1 MQHLGKRI
9 SPATFGLALLCFFLP
24 FISVSCQTQK
34 IVTFT
39 GIQLVTGATVEL
51 PQMFG
56 PPKSEKLPR
65 EPLAVLAFAC
75 GVVGLGLSFLKGRKI
90 AIGPAVVG
98 CAGAVALLLL
108 KSKLDAD
115 VLKGGNGVLHLD
127 YEVGFWLI
135 LLAYAAAAA
144 LNVSVFLQSRKEPLQ
159 AEMAPSPPAA
169 AEPPLAATA
178 SPPARTAVQAAAASA
193 AAGVRSYGSLQCVA
207 GSLSGRRFAV
217 TRQGLLIGRDPAKC
231 QIVVAEEGVSREHAW
246 VVATDEG
253 VVVIDRG
260 SSNGTYVNS
269 VEAGRVIKAQ
279 LRDGDRVLIGPRG
292 AIFTYSRD

>member
-1 MQHLGKRI
+1 VPAGIKKFA
-9 SPATFGLALLCFFLP
+9 PATFGLALLCFFLP
-24 FISVSCQTQK
+24 FISVSCQTQR

-51 PQMFG
+51 PQIFG

-90 AIGPAVVG
+90 AIAPAVVG
-98 CAGAVALLLL
+98 CAGAVTLLLL

-115 VLKGGNGVLHLD
+115 VLKGGNGVLHVD

-135 LLAYAAAAA
+135 LLSYAAAAG
-144 LNVSVFLQSRKEPLQ
+144 LNLVFFLQSGKEPLQ
-159 AEMAPSPPAA
+159 MQMGPSSRTPAEAPPA
-169 AEPPLAATA
+169 PTPST
-178 SPPARTAVQAAAASA
+178 PARTAVQAAAASA
-193 AAGVRSYGSLQCVA
+193 AAGVRSYGNLQCVA
-207 GSLSGRRFAV
+207 GPLAGRRFAV

-231 QIVVAEEGVSREHAW
+231 QIVLPEEGVSREHAW

-253 VVVIDRG
+253 VLVIDRG